1 MHIDRG
7 VPDGACDGVIL
18 AVFDVLV
25 FAGVPFT
32 EAEIDE
38 VEFLFVWVKAEHE
51 VLGFDVL
58 MQVSS

>member
-7 VPDGACDGVIL
+7 VPDSACDGVVL
-18 AVFDVLV
+18 TVLNVLV
-25 FAGVPFT
+25 FVGVSFAEP
-32 EAEIDE
+32 EIDE
-38 VEFLFVWVKAEHE
+38 IEFLSVWVNAEHE